1 MTKQDFIQ
9 QLTELTAN
17 ENVLAVSRDVNEL
30 RSKFED
36 FLIEETRQR
45 QVAELEAKDR
55 GETPEEAPAS
65 DTEKDQFYEIFG
77 AYKVKRKAIVEERNN
92 LEAENLQ
99 KKRSLIN
106 KLKEVVANEE
116 NIGAAFGAYKEIHES
131 WKNVGEIP
139 RDKRQD
145 VQNEYS
151 RLLEDFFYNM
161 KIYREIKDYDLK
173 KNLDLK
179 LEVIEQIKGL
189 EKLTKIKDVE
199 SKLKALQN
207 DWEEIGPATQDRWE
221 EIKEAYWSNVKAVW
235 ERIKAFYDERREQF
249 QVNLDRKKELLVEAK
264 EIVAKENET
273 TKDWDVNTKALI
285 ALQNTWKEVG
295 FGPKKENEEVWHEF
309 RAECDSFFE
318 AKSKFYEGI
327 NEIYDKAKVKK
338 EALIAKVDTLKD
350 STDWKDTTQKIIQ
363 LQKDWKACGNAGNK
377 NEQALWKKF
386 RGACDSFFNA
396 KQKHFEDMDKQ
407 NEVNLVA
414 KEEIIAKIKAYKPG
428 KDQKQTVADLKA
440 FSQSFNEA
448 GKVPFKEKD
457 RIYKEYKDL
466 IDANYDK
473 LKLEGAEKEKIM
485 FQAKL
490 DSLAANPD
498 PVKAYASEKQH
509 IRTQI
514 DKLKQDVIQ
523 YENNLGF
530 FANSKGAN
538 ALKDEVEKN
547 IKGTKNKMDAL
558 VRKLKMIPNE

>member
-9 QLTELTAN
+9 QLSELTSN

-30 RSKFED
+30 RTKFED

-45 QVAELEAKDR
+45 QVAELEAKER
-55 GETPEEAPAS
+55 GETPEEAPTS
-65 DTEKDQFYEIFG
+65 DVEKDEFYGIFSE
-77 AYKVKRKAIVEERNN
+77 YKEKRKAIVEERNN
-92 LEAENLQ
+92 LEAENLK
-99 KKRSLIN
+99 KKRALIS
-106 KLKEVVANEE
+106 KLKELVENEE
-116 NIGAAFGAYKEIHES
+116 HIGAAFGGYKEIHES
-131 WKNVGEIP
+131 WKAVGEIP

-145 VQNEYS
+145 IQNEYS

-161 KIYREIKDYDLK
+161 KIYREIKEYDLK

-179 LEVIEQIKGL
+179 LAVIEKIKEL
-189 EKLTKIKDVE
+189 EKITKIKEVE

-207 DWEEIGPATQDRWE
+207 DWEEIGPATQDKWE

-235 ERIKAFYDERREQF
+235 ERIRAFYDERKEQF
-249 QVNLDRKKELLVEAK
+249 QANLDRKKELLVVAK
-264 EIVAKENET
+264 EIVSRENET
-273 TKDWDVNTKALI
+273 TKDWDTNTKELI

-295 FGPKKENEEVWHEF
+295 FGPKKENEEVWQEF
-309 RAECDSFFE
+309 RAECDTFFE

-327 NEIYDKAKVKK
+327 NEVYEKAKVKK
-338 EALIAKVDTLKD
+338 EALITKVEALKD
-350 STDWKDTTQKIIQ
+350 STDWKETTQKIIQ

-377 NEQALWKKF
+377 NEQSLWKKF
-386 RGACDSFFNA
+386 RGSCDSFFNA
-396 KQKHFEDMDKQ
+396 KQKHFDDMDKQ
-407 NEVNLVA
+407 NEVNLTA
-414 KEEIIAKIKAYKPG
+414 KEEIISKIKAYTPNS
-428 KDQKQTVADLKA
+428 DVKQTVADLKA

-457 RIYKEYKDL
+457 RIWKEYKDL
-466 IDANYDK
+466 IDGHYAK
-473 LKLEGAEKEKIM
+473 LKVEGAEKEKIM
-485 FQAKL
+485 FQAKI

-498 PVKAYASEKQH
+498 PSKAYAAEKQH

-558 VRKLKMIPNE
+558 IRKLKMIPNE